1 MFQCLIL
8 PFRLFID
15 LWMKNDV
22 QFALD
27 TNAIT
32 QRESVIV
39 DKKRTSIKY
48 HFSYFEK
55 DQEHFIK

>member
-8 PFRLFID
+8 SFRLFID
-15 LWMKNDV
+15 LWMKGDA
-22 QFALD
+22 QLALD
-27 TNAIT
+27 TNAIA
-32 QRESVIV
+32 QRELIAV